1 MRSRIN
7 WLGLF
12 AVVSLLASGAFFI
25 YELFLY
31 SRGFA
36 QLPAGLSLGSVPV
49 GGLTESEALGQLV
62 TAYNAP
68 IELRYHDEVILLDP
82 AVVRFQ
88 INTGVMLP
96 QASQYRSNENFW
108 GGLWDHLWGLP
119 SPVRDVPL
127 RATYSQE
134 ELLRYLRD
142 VAARY
147 DRPGNPPEADPGT
160 LGFKPG
166 APGHTLNVDAAVQ
179 LVDAA
184 LHSPQPE
191 DRLIT
196 LPVAEQTAVRPTF
209 STLSELLVAN
219 AGRFQFDGV
228 LSLFV
233 TDLSTG
239 DELNFTLSN
248 NQPVTGPVAFS
259 GLSTIKIPI
268 MVSFFA
274 RNEGELT
281 EDENLLLQRSLD
293 ESQNTATDLL
303 LKTIGRGDGL
313 EGTLH
318 VTDDMRQLG
327 LSNTYI
333 SGLLDVVG
341 SVLTPF
347 ATPANTRADLNLR
360 PDPYNQTVPEEMGA
374 LLVMVHQCT
383 EGGGPLMIAFP
394 GQFAPEECQKMIQF
408 LTENQVGPIFISGGT
423 PGGVVAH
430 KHGWDSAPLTNMADA
445 ALVFTP
451 GGDYAMTIY
460 VHREAAMI
468 FDDANRMIISMAR
481 AVYNY
486 YNETPPAP

>member
-1 MRSRIN
+1 M
-7 WLGLF
+7 
-12 AVVSLLASGAFFI
+12 
-25 YELFLY
+25 
-31 SRGFA
+31 
-36 QLPAGLSLGSVPV
+36 
-49 GGLTESEALGQLV
+49 
-62 TAYNAP
+62 
-68 IELRYHDEVILLDP
+68 
-82 AVVRFQ
+82 
-88 INTGVMLP
+88 
-96 QASQYRSNENFW
+96 
-108 GGLWDHLWGLP
+108 
-119 SPVRDVPL
+119 
-127 RATYSQE
+127 
-134 ELLRYLRD
+134 
-142 VAARY
+142 
-147 DRPGNPPEADPGT
+147 
-160 LGFKPG
+160 
-166 APGHTLNVDAAVQ
+166 
-179 LVDAA
+179 
-184 LHSPQPE
+184 
-191 DRLIT
+191 
-196 LPVAEQTAVRPTF
+196 
-209 STLSELLVAN
+209 
-219 AGRFQFDGV
+219 
-228 LSLFV
+228 
-233 TDLSTG
+233 
-239 DELNFTLSN
+239 
-248 NQPVTGPVAFS
+248 
-259 GLSTIKIPI
+259 
-268 MVSFFA
+268 
-274 RNEGELT
+274 T

-318 VTDDMRQLG
+318 VTDDMRRLG

-394 GQFAPEECQKMIQF
+394 GQFTPEECQKMIQF